1 MHIFTPNENW
11 YLFVI
16 VKAVFIKTPVNT
28 SAFVGTTAQFNC
40 TADSTWAVT
49 YLVNNM
55 TITNVA
61 SHAVSVSLSTPVY
74 SGSQTSV
81 YLYVLVTRN
90 MTNWSVVCIAYLPNG
105 TREDSSPPAYLHVQG
120 LCQCNV
126 LIIFS
131 YVVQV
136 IENGCS

>member
-16 VKAVFIKTPVNT
+16 GKATFTQTPVNT
-28 SAFVGTTAQFNC
+28 SALVGTTAQFNC
-40 TADSTWAVT
+40 TADGAVSVT

-61 SHAVSVSLSTPVY
+61 SHGVSVALSPPVY

-81 YLYVLVTRN
+81 YLHVPVTRSVD
-90 MTNWSVVCIAYLPNG
+90 NWPVVCIAFWPNG
-105 TREDSSPPAYLHVQG
+105 TRVDSSPPAYLHVQG

-126 LIIFS
+126 LIIVS
-131 YVVQV
+131 LMVQV
-136 IENGCS
+136 IENGSL

>member
-16 VKAVFIKTPVNT
+16 VKADFIQIPVNT
-28 SAFVGTTAQFNC
+28 SALVGTTAQFTC
-40 TADSTWAVT
+40 TADSARVVT

-55 TITNVA
+55 TIAQVA
-61 SHAVSVSLSTPVY
+61 SHGVPVRVSTPVY

-81 YLYVLVTRN
+81 CLYVPVTRN
-90 MTNWSVVCIAYLPNG
+90 MTNWLVVCIAYLPNG
-105 TREDSSPPAYLHVQG
+105 TRVDSSPPAYLHVQG

-126 LIIFS
+126 LIIVS
-131 YVVQV
+131 LMVQV
-136 IENGCS
+136 IENGSL